1 MLFRSEQVQSA
12 LAEFEKDFLISSG
25 DAVTTTEK
33 ADAITKLAN
42 KFLRDMKT
50 LTKKAPVK
58 KACDNLKELVEL
70 GTHTPLP
77 NEIKK
82 IRLKLDKK
90 QITYAQ
96 AENILMLIASKYD
109 ATEKEDEERISFIE
123 ELSSNIEPEIV
134 ISETFVK

>member
-1 MLFRSEQVQSA
+1 
-12 LAEFEKDFLISSG
+12 
-25 DAVTTTEK
+25 
-33 ADAITKLAN
+33 
-42 KFLRDMKT
+42 
-50 LTKKAPVK
+50 
-58 KACDNLKELVEL
+58 L

-109 ATEKEDEERISFIE
+109 AAEKEDEERISFIE